1 MKPDASSPRTLVHL
15 TWVENRIEQ
24 RIRFGRIAGQQR
36 IDRGRR
42 VVGFDPG
49 AIFAFVRWAANDYG
63 TVVSRIDILRA
74 VTPGE
79 SYQTV
84 PLVDPGGEI
93 LLRTHGWPK
102 VEKVLNAIDAIEALG
117 LDPADA
123 APDYWRHVN
132 NRLAVNQ
139 PFSAYGR
146 DRHRAWLLR
155 REVFMQ
161 PGDRP

>member
-1 MKPDASSPRTLVHL
+1 MKARASAPRTLVHL
-15 TWVENRIEQ
+15 TWIENRIEH
-24 RIRFGRIAGQQR
+24 RIRFGRIAEQHR
-36 IDRGRR
+36 INRSRR

-49 AIFAFVRWAANDYG
+49 TVFAFARWVANDYG

-74 VTPGE
+74 IAPGE

-93 LLRTHGWPK
+93 LLRIHGWPK
-102 VEKVLNAIDAIEALG
+102 VEKVLNAIDAIEAIG

-132 NRLAVNQ
+132 NRLVANQ

-155 REVFMQ
+155 REISTQ